1 VTAQGSANRRALSR
15 PAAVVSFG
23 WLVLITLACAFAPW
37 LAPHDPLAQ
46 DLSSG
51 LSGPTGEYWL
61 GTDDLGRDLLSRLL
75 YGGSGLLLTALIP
88 VGVSTLIGV
97 PVGLLA
103 GYLRGVVDTL
113 ANFAADVLFAMPGLV
128 VVLAV
133 AAVTDNNITVMAI
146 VFGVLTS
153 GATYRVARNATAGA
167 RSMPYVDAA
176 LVSRVPRRRIL
187 ARHILPNLAG
197 PLTVQT
203 FIQYSGTFLF
213 LTSLSFLGLGFS
225 PETPSWGQLALTAAQ
240 NMYVN
245 PWMMIPVGFVLIAT
259 VLALNLVGF
268 AILRGLTGH
277 RRPRAVPRP
286 RKDRRDANASHYE
299 AKATA
304 SLRVADSEHG
314 DRSALVIE
322 DLQIAFGS
330 ADETLA
336 VAGVNIAVQRGEAF
350 GLVGE
355 SGSGKTTTALA
366 VLGLVPPPGR
376 ILSGRILLDGEDLL
390 ALSESRLRDVRRH
403 KVGLISQEPMVALD
417 PCFTVGSQLRELLRL
432 RRGLSRKA
440 ASSTARDLLREV
452 GLRTPDVVASQYP
465 HQLSGGIAQRVAI
478 ALALSGEPQI
488 LVADEP
494 TTALDVTVQAEILD
508 LLRRLQRERS
518 MTLLLVSHD
527 LGVVADLCDRVAVMA
542 NGRIVEQGTTEK
554 VLLNPEHAYSRQ
566 LIDATPRLD
575 HGNEIPSLKQ
585 ERKAR
590 HE

>member
-1 VTAQGSANRRALSR
+1 MTAQSAAIRRAISR
-15 PAAVVSFG
+15 PASAVSLA
-23 WLVLITLACAFAPW
+23 WLVLVSLACLCAGW

-46 DLSSG
+46 NLSAS

-61 GTDDLGRDLLSRLL
+61 GTDDLGRDVLSRLL

-88 VGVSTLIGV
+88 VAVSTLIGV

-103 GYLRGVVDTL
+103 GYLRGPVDTV
-113 ANFAADVLFAMPGLV
+113 ANFAADVLFALPGLV

-133 AAVTDNNITVMAI
+133 AAVTDNNITLMAI

-153 GATYRVARNATAGA
+153 GATYRVARSATAAA

-176 LVSRVPRRRIL
+176 LVSRLPRGRIL

-197 PLTVQT
+197 PIVVQT

-225 PETPSWGQLALTAAQ
+225 PETPSWGQMALTAAH
-240 NMYVN
+240 NMHAN
-245 PWMMIPVGFVLIAT
+245 PWMMLPVGFVLIAT

-277 RRPRAVPRP
+277 RRPQSVPRP
-286 RKDRRDANASHYE
+286 RKDRRDLAESTAGTSPAAPLHVAE
-299 AKATA
+299 ARQQ
-304 SLRVADSEHG
+304 SDSV
-314 DRSALVIE
+314 LVIS
-322 DLQIAFGS
+322 DLRIGFG
-330 ADETLA
+330 ATDETPA
-336 VAGVNIAVQRGEAF
+336 VDGVSITIRRGEAV

-376 ILSGRILLDGEDLL
+376 IISGSVALDGQELL
-390 ALSESRLRDVRRH
+390 TLGESRLREVRRH
-403 KVGLISQEPMVALD
+403 EIGLISQEPMIALA

-432 RRGLSRKA
+432 RRGLTRKA
-440 ASSTARDLLREV
+440 AASTALDLLREV
-452 GLRTPDVVASQYP
+452 GLRSPEVVASQYP
-465 HQLSGGIAQRVAI
+465 HQLSGGIAQRVSI

-488 LVADEP
+488 LIADEP

-508 LLRRLQRERS
+508 LLRRLQTERS

-527 LGVVADLCDRVAVMA
+527 LSVVADLCDRVAVMA
-542 NGRIVEQGTTEK
+542 DGRIVEQGTTEC
-554 VLLNPEHAYSRQ
+554 VLLTPEHSYSQQ
-566 LIDATPRLD
+566 LIQATPRLD
-575 HGNEIPSLKQ
+575 DSTEIPVLGQ
-585 ERKAR
+585 ERRAR
-590 HE
+590 

>member
-1 VTAQGSANRRALSR
+1 MTAQGGAMRRALSR
-15 PAAVVSFG
+15 PVAVISLG
-23 WLVLITLACAFAPW
+23 WLVLITVACAFAPW

-46 DLSSG
+46 DLSAG
-51 LSGPTGEYWL
+51 LRGPTGEYWL
-61 GTDDLGRDLLSRLL
+61 GTDDLGRDVLSRLL

-113 ANFAADVLFAMPGLV
+113 ANFGADVLFAMPGLV

-133 AAVTDNNITVMAI
+133 AAVTDNNITLMAI

-245 PWMMIPVGFVLIAT
+245 PWMMVPVGFVLIAT

-268 AILRGLTGH
+268 AILRGLTSH
-277 RRPRAVPRP
+277 RRPRTVPRP
-286 RKDRRDANASHYE
+286 RNDRRDANADHNDP
-299 AKATA
+299 KATA
-304 SLRVADSEHG
+304 PLRVARSEPG
-314 DRSALVIE
+314 ERSALVIE

-330 ADETLA
+330 AETLA
-336 VAGVNIAVQRGEAF
+336 VAEVNLVVQRGEAF

-376 ILSGRILLDGEDLL
+376 ILSGRILLDGQDLL
-390 ALSESRLRDVRRH
+390 ALSEARLRDVRRH

-440 ASSTARDLLREV
+440 TSSTALDLLREV

-478 ALALSGEPQI
+478 ALALCGEPQI

-508 LLRRLQRERS
+508 LLRRLQRDRS

-542 NGRIVEQGTTEK
+542 DGRIVEQGTTEQ
-554 VLLNPEHAYSRQ
+554 VLLNPEHTYSRQ
-566 LIDATPRLD
+566 LVDATPRLD
-575 HGNEIPSLKQ
+575 HGNEIPSLSQ
-585 ERKAR
+585 ERKAT
-590 HE
+590 

>member
-1 VTAQGSANRRALSR
+1 MTAQGDAIRRAVTR
-15 PAAVVSFG
+15 PVAAISLG
-23 WLVLITLACAFAPW
+23 WLVVISLACACAGW
-37 LAPHDPLAQ
+37 LSPHDPLAQ
-46 DLSSG
+46 DLSTT
-51 LSGPTGEYWL
+51 LSGPTSEYWL
-61 GTDDLGRDLLSRLL
+61 GTDDLGRDVLSRLL
-75 YGGSGLLLTALIP
+75 HGGSGLLVTALIP
-88 VGVSTLIGV
+88 VGVSVLIGV

-103 GYLRGVVDTL
+103 GYLRGPVDTL

-133 AAVTDNNITVMAI
+133 AAVTDNNITLMAI

-153 GATYRVARNATAGA
+153 GVTYRVARNATAGA

-176 LVSRVPRRRIL
+176 LVSRLPRRRIL

-225 PETPSWGQLALTAAQ
+225 PETPSWGQLTLTAAH

-245 PWMMIPVGFVLIAT
+245 PWMMVPVGFALTST

-277 RRPRAVPRP
+277 RRPRSAPRP
-286 RKDRRDANASHYE
+286 RKDRRAAHANADASP
-299 AKATA
+299 ATRP
-304 SLRVADSEHG
+304 LRLADG
-314 DRSALVIE
+314 DIANQSALVIE
-322 DLQIAFGS
+322 DLQIAFGA
-330 ADETLA
+330 ADEALA
-336 VAGVNIAVQRGEAF
+336 VAGVSLAVRKGEAF

-376 ILSGRILLDGEDLL
+376 VLAGQILLDGQDLL
-390 ALSESRLRDVRRH
+390 ALGESGLREVRRH
-403 KVGLISQEPMVALD
+403 KIGLISQEPMVALD

-440 ASSTARDLLREV
+440 ASRTARDLLREV
-452 GLRTPDVVASQYP
+452 GLRTPDVVATQYP
-465 HQLSGGIAQRVAI
+465 HQLSGGIAQRVSI

-508 LLRRLQRERS
+508 LLRRLQSERS

-542 NGRIVEQGTTEK
+542 DGRIVEEGTTEK
-554 VLLNPEHAYSRQ
+554 VLTAPEHAYSRQ
-566 LIDATPRLD
+566 LIQATPRLND
-575 HGNEIPSLKQ
+575 SNEITSLGR
-585 ERKAR
+585 ERKAT
-590 HE
+590 

>member
-1 VTAQGSANRRALSR
+1 MTAQGNAMRRALSR
-15 PAAVVSFG
+15 PVAVISLG
-23 WLVLITLACAFAPW
+23 WLVLITAACALAPW

-46 DLSSG
+46 DLSAG

-61 GTDDLGRDLLSRLL
+61 GTDDLGRDVLSRLL

-103 GYLRGVVDTL
+103 GYLRGVVDTV
-113 ANFAADVLFAMPGLV
+113 ANFGADVLFAMPGLV

-133 AAVTDNNITVMAI
+133 AAVTDNNIALMAI

-245 PWMMIPVGFVLIAT
+245 PWMMVPVGFVLIAT

-268 AILRGLTGH
+268 AILRGLTSH
-277 RRPRAVPRP
+277 RRPRTVPRP
-286 RKDRRDANASHYE
+286 RKDRRDANADHNDP
-299 AKATA
+299 KATTP
-304 SLRVADSEHG
+304 LRVAASEHG
-314 DRSALVIE
+314 DGSALVIE

-330 ADETLA
+330 AETLA
-336 VAGVNIAVQRGEAF
+336 VAGVNLVVQRGEAF

-376 ILSGRILLDGEDLL
+376 LLSGRILLDGEDLL

-452 GLRTPDVVASQYP
+452 GLRTPGVVASQYP

-478 ALALSGEPQI
+478 ALALSGEPRI

-542 NGRIVEQGTTEK
+542 NGQIVEQGTTEK
-554 VLLNPEHAYSRQ
+554 VLLDPEHAYSRQ

-575 HGNEIPSLKQ
+575 HGNEILSLNQ
-585 ERKAR
+585 ERKAT
-590 HE
+590 

>member
-1 VTAQGSANRRALSR
+1 MTAQGNAMRRALSR
-15 PAAVVSFG
+15 PVAVISLG
-23 WLVLITLACAFAPW
+23 WLIVITAACALAPW

-46 DLSSG
+46 DLSAG

-61 GTDDLGRDLLSRLL
+61 GTDDLGRDVLSRLL

-103 GYLRGVVDTL
+103 GYLRGVVDTV
-113 ANFAADVLFAMPGLV
+113 ANFGADVLFAMPGLV

-133 AAVTDNNITVMAI
+133 AAVTDNNIALMAI

-245 PWMMIPVGFVLIAT
+245 PWMMVPVGFVLIAT

-268 AILRGLTGH
+268 AILRGLTSH
-277 RRPRAVPRP
+277 RRPRTVPRP
-286 RKDRRDANASHYE
+286 RKDRRDANADHNDP
-299 AKATA
+299 KATTP
-304 SLRVADSEHG
+304 LRVAASEHG
-314 DRSALVIE
+314 DGSALVIE

-330 ADETLA
+330 AETLA
-336 VAGVNIAVQRGEAF
+336 VAGVNLVVQRGEAF

-376 ILSGRILLDGEDLL
+376 LLSGRILLDGEDLL

-452 GLRTPDVVASQYP
+452 GLRTPGVVASQYP

-478 ALALSGEPQI
+478 ALALSGEPRI

-542 NGRIVEQGTTEK
+542 NGQIVEQGTTEK
-554 VLLNPEHAYSRQ
+554 VLLDPEHAYSRQ

-575 HGNEIPSLKQ
+575 HGNEILSLNQ
-585 ERKAR
+585 ERKAT
-590 HE
+590 